1 MLHNIA
7 FGKVTIRRTPYTP
20 TLLLPLVTA
29 AEEGNP
35 LEPALNAVVKQLGF
49 ETFMFAMS
57 VNPRG
62 HHESQSYV
70 YTTLPADWVARYD
83 QMAYIEIDPR
93 VLKTWNSALPMVWD
107 YESERGKDQKTDAF
121 LDDAAKHGV
130 ASGVAFA
137 LHDPRYE
144 RVLVALNSSCSRID
158 KVRRASITS
167 KLGEMLLLGTFFH
180 ELFMKGIIERGLAPV
195 TRGAALSHRQRE
207 CLQLASHGLSTEDI
221 AYKLGITVRTTQFHF
236 DSIRS
241 KLAAANRQEAVAKG
255 IAEGII
261 SRRPQTNEP
270 MV

>member
-7 FGKVTIRRTPYTP
+7 LGKVAIRRTPYTP
-20 TLLLPLVTA
+20 PFLLPLVRA
-29 AEEGNP
+29 AEEGKA
-35 LEPALNAVVKQLGF
+35 LEPALNAIVTHFGF

-70 YTTLPADWVARYD
+70 FTTLPAEWVRRYD

-93 VLKTWNSALPMVWD
+93 VLKTWGNALPMVWD

-121 LDDAAKHGV
+121 LDDAAKYGV

-144 RVLVALNSSCSRID
+144 RVLVALNSSQPKID
-158 KVRRASITS
+158 EQRRTHITS
-167 KLGEMLLLGTFFH
+167 KIGDMLLLGTFFH
-180 ELFMKGIIERGLAPV
+180 EVFMKGVIERGLPPLS
-195 TRGAALSHRQRE
+195 RGAALSYRQRE

-221 AYKLGITVRTTQFHF
+221 AYKLGITVRTAQFHF

-255 IAEGII
+255 FAEGII
-261 SRRPQTNEP
+261 TRR
-270 MV
+270 

>member
-1 MLHNIA
+1 MLQNVA
-7 FGKVTIRRTPYTP
+7 FGKVAIRRTPYTP
-20 TLLLPLVTA
+20 VLLLPLVRA
-29 AEEGNP
+29 AEEGDP
-35 LEPALNAVVKQLGF
+35 LEPPLNAIVKYLGF

-70 YTTLPADWVARYD
+70 YTTLPGEWVVRYD

-93 VLKTWNSALPMVWD
+93 VLKTWNNALPMVWD
-107 YESERGKDQKTDAF
+107 YDSERGKDEKTDAF
-121 LDDAAKHGV
+121 LNDAARHGV

-144 RVLVALNSSCSRID
+144 RVLVALNCSTPKID

-180 ELFMKGIIERGLAPV
+180 ELFMKGISERGLAPLA
-195 TRGAALSHRQRE
+195 RGAPLSHRQRE

-221 AYKLGITVRTTQFHF
+221 AYKLGITVRTAQFHF

-261 SRRPQTNEP
+261 SRR
-270 MV
+270 

>member
-1 MLHNIA
+1 VLHNVA
-7 FGKVTIRRTPYTP
+7 FGKVAIRRTPYTP
-20 TLLLPLVTA
+20 ALLLPLVKA
-29 AEEGNP
+29 AEEGDA
-35 LEPALNAVVKQLGF
+35 LEPALNAIVKLLGF

-70 YTTLPADWVARYD
+70 YTTLPAEWVVRYD

-93 VLKTWNSALPMVWD
+93 VLKTWNNALPMVWD
-107 YESERGKDQKTDAF
+107 YDSERGKDAKTDVF
-121 LDDAAKHGV
+121 LDDAARHGV

-144 RVLVALNSSCSRID
+144 RVLVALNSSDARLD
-158 KVRRASITS
+158 NARRAFITS

-180 ELFMKGIIERGLAPV
+180 ELFMKGIIDRGLAPIS
-195 TRGAALSHRQRE
+195 RGAALSHRQRE
-207 CLQLASHGLSTEDI
+207 CLQMACHGLSTEDI

-255 IAEGII
+255 IAEGLI
-261 SRRPQTNEP
+261 SRR
-270 MV
+270 

>member
-1 MLHNIA
+1 MLHTVV
-7 FGKVTIRRTPYTP
+7 FGKVAIRRTPYTP
-20 TLLLPLVTA
+20 TLLLPLVKA
-29 AEEGNP
+29 AEEGSP
-35 LEPALNAVVKQLGF
+35 LEPALNAIVSYLGF

-70 YTTLPADWVARYD
+70 YTTLPTEWVIRYD

-93 VLKTWNSALPMVWD
+93 VLKTWDNALPIVWD
-107 YESERGKDQKTDAF
+107 YDSEHGKDKKTDDF
-121 LDDAAKHGV
+121 LDDASRHGV

-144 RVLVALNSSCSRID
+144 RVLVALNSSSARINNSRR
-158 KVRRASITS
+158 VFITS

-180 ELFMKGIIERGLAPV
+180 ELFMKGIIDRGLAPIS
-195 TRGAALSHRQRE
+195 RGAPLSHRQRE

-221 AYKLGITVRTTQFHF
+221 AYKLGITVRTAQFHF

-261 SRRPQTNEP
+261 SRR
-270 MV
+270 